1 MRVLKSPRGRLA
13 AVAAAAALLAAAVV
27 PAASAS
33 AGGGVSPAAS
43 TTASTATVTAPALG
57 VNSGPAPTHRWHGA
71 GAAKPTIVLEHGAWA
86 DGSSWNAV
94 ITKLE
99 RHGYPVLASPNPLR
113 GVAADSEYL
122 RQFLATIA
130 GPIVLV
136 GHSYGGFVITNAA
149 TGNTNIKALVYIDA
163 FIPDQG
169 QTVGG
174 ITAGSGSALE
184 PALVDPTSVFTLRPF
199 PNAPAGVV
207 DSYLLPKVVEDS
219 FAQDLP
225 KREAALITATQLP
238 AATNVLGEP
247 SGVPAWK
254 TIPSW
259 ALIGTK
265 DKIITPATQLA
276 MAKHAGATISTV
288 RASHVSLISQPG
300 VVAKLIIAAANAT
313 D

>member
-1 MRVLKSPRGRLA
+1 MRVLKSTRGRLV

-33 AGGGVSPAAS
+33 AGGGTPAAAS
-43 TTASTATVTAPALG
+43 RTTAKAMVNTGVTSPF
-57 VNSGPAPTHRWHGA
+57 VPTHRGHGPSKV
-71 GAAKPTIVLEHGAWA
+71 KPTIVLEHGAWA

-94 ITKLE
+94 ITRLNK
-99 RHGYPVLASPNPLR
+99 HGYTVLASPNPLR

-136 GHSYGGFVITNAA
+136 GHSYGGFVVTNAA
-149 TGNTNIKALVYIDA
+149 TGNTNVKALVYIDA

-169 QTVGG
+169 QTVAGL
-174 ITAGSGSALE
+174 TAGSGSALE

-199 PNAPAGVV
+199 PNAPVGVV
-207 DSYLLPKVVEDS
+207 DSYLLPKVVENS

-259 ALIGTK
+259 ALIGTQ
-265 DKIITPATQLA
+265 DKIITPATQRA
-276 MAKHAGATISTV
+276 MATNAGAKISTV

-300 VVAKLIIAAANAT
+300 VVAKLIVAAANAT